1 MKKLLIISAFFL
13 ASCSSTRVVSSEDIT
28 TRTQWLES
36 HPDNPIINVIQKV
49 YANDEIEI
57 VIKKKYTTDYV
68 KITQSKS
75 KRIINKKTKK
85 NGLQVS
91 STAQSSSRF

>member
-1 MKKLLIISAFFL
+1 MKKLLLISAFFL
-13 ASCSSTRVVSSEDIT
+13 ASCSSARVVSSEDIT

-36 HPDNPIINVIQKV
+36 NEDNPIINVIQKV
-49 YANDEIEI
+49 YANDDIEI

-68 KITQSKS
+68 KIKKTNR

-85 NGLQVS
+85 NGLQKRS
-91 STAQSSSRF
+91 AT